1 MLGPKFTKVVY
12 FNSMVNLNPWTEVS
26 VSFPCARSVLDLNYC
41 TCWITLILVHGLKI
55 KHGFEIN
62 HLCEFGPWSFELLYI
77 PMRDKSAARI
87 GLAARFH
94 EFFPYRF
101 AHILRPNLWRPG
113 VRLQS
118 YITFS
123 TCMSARKLLKFV
135 ILCTNPMQ
143 IGILEVIQV
152 IHITDYFYF

>member
-1 MLGPKFTKVVY
+1 MCL
-12 FNSMVNLNPWTEVS
+12 L
-26 VSFPCARSVLDLNYC
+26 
-41 TCWITLILVHGLKI
+41 TLISPGGGGGGGLDI
-55 KHGFEIN
+55 FCH
-62 HLCEFGPWSFELLYI
+62 
-77 PMRDKSAARI
+77 KSAARI

-118 YITFS
+118 YVTFS

-143 IGILEVIQV
+143 IGILEVF
-152 IHITDYFYF
+152 HITVINFYF